1 MDQKDFK
8 KILAGLSITTLVA
21 GATLLGVSY
30 PEPAQA
36 A

>member
-1 MDQKDFK
+1 MNQKELK

-21 GATLLGVSY
+21 GASVIGFNPPT
-30 PEPAQA
+30 AQA